1 MIPPAFEYAAPASV
15 DEAVRLLQEK
25 GDDAKVLAGGHSLIP
40 LMKLRLAAPSFL
52 VDLGKISELRYIR
65 DQGDHAAI
73 GAMTT
78 HRTLETSQLLQER
91 LPLVAQAASMVGDA
105 QVRNRGTFGGTVAH
119 SDPASDLPAVL
130 KALRGEIVAVG
141 PDGQR
146 VISAEDFF
154 QDVWTNALEP
164 TEIVTEIRIPYGR
177 GRPAQAYEKFRIRA
191 SDWALVGAA
200 VDVERNNGSIGR
212 ASIVLTNVGSVP
224 VRASAA
230 EQVLQGQQPSADVVR
245 SAAER
250 ASDGLDPTPE
260 LKASPEYKRHLA
272 RVLTRRA
279 LQAALQVG

>member
-1 MIPPAFEYAAPASV
+1 MIPPAFDYAAPTSV
-15 DEAVRLLQEK
+15 DEAIRLLQEK
-25 GDDAKVLAGGHSLIP
+25 GDDAKLLAGGHSLIP

-52 VDLGKISELRYIR
+52 VDLGRISELRYIR

-78 HRTLETSQLLQER
+78 HRTLETSQLLRDR

-105 QVRNRGTFGGTVAH
+105 QVRNRGTLGGTIAH

-130 KALRGEIVAVG
+130 KALRGEIVAAG
-141 PDGQR
+141 PNGRR

-154 QDVWTNALEP
+154 QDIWTNALDAN
-164 TEIVTEIRIPYGR
+164 EIVTEIRIPYSR
-177 GRPAQAYEKFRIRA
+177 GRPTQAYEKFRVRA

-200 VDVERNNGSIGR
+200 VNVERDNGSISR

-230 EQVLQGQQPSADVVR
+230 EQALQGQQASADVVH

-260 LKASPEYKRHLA
+260 LKASAEYKRHLA

-279 LQAALQVG
+279 LQAALQLG

>member
-1 MIPPAFEYAAPASV
+1 MIPPAFDYAAPTSV
-15 DEAVRLLQEK
+15 DEAIRLLQEN
-25 GDDAKVLAGGHSLIP
+25 GDDAKLLAGGHSLIP

-52 VDLGKISELRYIR
+52 VDLGNISELRYIR

-78 HRTLETSQLLQER
+78 HRRLETSQLLRER

-105 QVRNRGTFGGTVAH
+105 QVRNRGTFGGSVAH

-141 PDGQR
+141 PNGPR
-146 VISAEDFF
+146 LISAEDFF
-154 QDVWTNALEP
+154 QDIWTNALEAN
-164 TEIVTEIRIPYGR
+164 EIVTEIRVPYGR
-177 GRPAQAYEKFRIRA
+177 GRPAQAYEKFSIRA

-200 VDVERNNGSIGR
+200 VDVERDNGRIGR

-230 EQVLQGQQPSADVVR
+230 EEALRGQQASADVVR

-279 LQAALQVG
+279 LQAALQLG